1 MIPYPLIT
9 SLPAADYGNVAQSA
23 MSHVQSMFF
32 VIFYNSVSIFEPIFC
47 TDDWNF
53 NVNEGVSYL
62 FLVLC

>member
-1 MIPYPLIT
+1 MIPHPLIT

-47 TDDWNF
+47 TDD
-53 NVNEGVSYL
+53 
-62 FLVLC
+62 